1 MAGAQPTRRG
11 GEAARLGHRDEGL
24 AKVPVHRQPWRYRS
38 FLSYRLFN
46 IEHVGHAVQPY
57 NGDKKRRPAAPPG
70 QRAQI
75 NSNGCAR
82 PNRLRV
88 TGRKTMPLLASL
100 ANSLE
105 LPVLGSPLFIVSGP
119 ELVIAQCKAGIVGSF
134 PALNVRP
141 VEKLGEWL
149 DRIENELGGYKAQNP
164 GKKVAPY
171 AVNQICH
178 ASNDRLMKDMETC
191 VKHKVP
197 VIITS
202 LRPPQ
207 EIVEAAH
214 SYGGVVFH
222 DVINV
227 KHARKAAEQGVDG
240 LILVCAGAG
249 GHAGTLSPFA
259 LVREVKQWFKG
270 TILLSGA
277 ISDGWSI
284 ASALALGADLAY
296 MGTRFIAT
304 EEANADI
311 AYKKALTE
319 HAAHDIVYSNLFT
332 GVHGNYLGPSIVAA
346 GLDPDNLP
354 VADKT
359 KMNFG
364 SGGNT
369 KSKAWRNIWGSG
381 QGIGQINDAPPVAE
395 LVQRLKAEFEQAGV
409 DFLKRAR
416 A

>member
-1 MAGAQPTRRG
+1 
-11 GEAARLGHRDEGL
+11 
-24 AKVPVHRQPWRYRS
+24 
-38 FLSYRLFN
+38 
-46 IEHVGHAVQPY
+46 
-57 NGDKKRRPAAPPG
+57 
-70 QRAQI
+70 
-75 NSNGCAR
+75 
-82 PNRLRV
+82 
-88 TGRKTMPLLASL
+88 MPLPASL
-100 ANSLE
+100 KDQLE

-134 PALNVRP
+134 PALNARP

-149 DRIENELGGYKAQNP
+149 SRIENELGEYKAKNP

-202 LRPPQ
+202 LRPPL

-259 LVREVKQWFKG
+259 LLHEIREWFDG
-270 TILLSGA
+270 PIALSGA
-277 ISDGWSI
+277 IANGRAI
-284 ASALALGADLAY
+284 LGAQAMGADLAY
-296 MGTRFIAT
+296 IGTRFIAT
-304 EEANADI
+304 PEASVPER
-311 AYKKALTE
+311 YKDELLR
-319 HAAHDIVYSNLFT
+319 AAAADIVYTDLFS
-332 GVHGNYLGPSIVAA
+332 GVHGNYLKHSVVAA
-346 GLDPDNLP
+346 GFDPKNLP
-354 VADKT
+354 KSDPA

-364 SGGNT
+364 SAGGAE
-369 KSKAWRNIWGSG
+369 KKVWRDIWSAG
-381 QGIGQINDAPPVAE
+381 QGVGQIDAVQPVAQI
-395 LVQRLKAEFEQAGV
+395 VARLESEYAA
-409 DFLKRAR
+409 AR
-416 A
+416 RRLQMN